1 MVLGICAV
9 AVRDEYETVAP
20 THPETQR
27 TQEHAQ
33 VDQIGE
39 GVSRC
44 CAATRIGRRATR
56 HSAHPRG
63 EPRPCPCPT
72 VSSTSQSGRTTTT
85 HEWFESLGA
94 AERGVDATRARL
106 LVASRLTLVRSFAY
120 VYARTRRL
128 REHSVLECDKNQSTP
143 SKALADGSILL
154 IPERS
159 CEFSRYLHH
168 MGPHRRRDTLSI
180 DICSFTCR
188 SGQLTFPEPR
198 LAGFLSDIIRW
209 R

>member
-1 MVLGICAV
+1 MTGQSCNSSGWMVLGICAV

-128 REHSVLECDKNQSTP
+128 REHSVLECDKNHR
-143 SKALADGSILL
+143 AL
-154 IPERS
+154 
-159 CEFSRYLHH
+159 
-168 MGPHRRRDTLSI
+168 HRKHSLMVLF
-180 DICSFTCR
+180 CSFL
-188 SGQLTFPEPR
+188 SAPVN
-198 LAGFLSDIIRW
+198 FLVICTTWVLIAAEIRFQ
-209 R
+209 